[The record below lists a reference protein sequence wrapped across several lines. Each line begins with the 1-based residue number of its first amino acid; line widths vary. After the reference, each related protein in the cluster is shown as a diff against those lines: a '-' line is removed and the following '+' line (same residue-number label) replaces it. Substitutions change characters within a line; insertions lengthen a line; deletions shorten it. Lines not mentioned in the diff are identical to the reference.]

1 MNETSGK
8 SSYAST
14 IAIAISCA
22 LVTALTTLWIYH
34 CHFAPR
40 IVTVDLQG
48 YLHQQ
53 RTLVAEGKVPE
64 EAWRNGLDA
73 LDQQLEALPANHVI
87 LLKEVVLRNGE
98 ELPLP

>member
-1 MNETSGK
+1 M
-8 SSYAST
+8 
-14 IAIAISCA
+14 
-22 LVTALTTLWIYH
+22 
-34 CHFAPR
+34 
-40 IVTVDLQG
+40 TVDLQG